1 MMSEKEKDSGFT
13 KFGELYD
20 FANSGSVTLNNNGK
34 IIEVN
39 SDAAKIIGSETKNLL
54 DRDFAD
60 FITRENKP
68 VFTQFLEKIFSS
80 KTNNLSEITL
90 ISPGNI
96 PVFLLLSGI
105 ITENPNQCVVSMT
118 DISLLKQSQEQFRN
132 NNSRLELAM
141 QASNMAWWEMDM
153 TNGNVVFEK
162 RKAEMLGYSPDNFKH
177 YNDFTALVHPDDFE
191 DTMNAM
197 RAHIEGRKEKYETEY
212 RILTK
217 SEGYK
222 WFYDT
227 GSIVKRDENGT
238 PLYIT
243 GLVIDISDRKE
254 SEERLRS
261 SEIRYRRLFESAKDG
276 ILILD
281 AETGMIIDVNPF
293 LLQLLGFSE
302 EQLLQKAVWE
312 IGFFKDIAANHEK
325 FLELQQKKY
334 VRYENLPLET
344 IDGRKIHIEF
354 VSNVYV
360 EDQIKVIQCNIRDI
374 SERVLAEAQKKLV
387 FNELE
392 DSRQQLLSLVEDNK
406 LAETEV
412 RNSEKLLHTL
422 FQTIP
427 DLIWL
432 KDTEGVY
439 LSCNEMFGRFFGAKE
454 AEIKGKTDYDFV
466 DKELADFFRE
476 NDRIAMSAGMPTS
489 NEEWVTFADRG
500 NQVYLD
506 TIKTPMIDA
515 NGNLIGVL
523 GIGHDITKRKKT
535 EEALIESETKYRSF
549 FENSM
554 DAILL
559 TIPEGITVS
568 ANPAAC
574 RMFGYTEEEL
584 IKLGRNGVVDIADP
598 NLEFMIAERAL
609 KGTVQCE
616 LTFLRKG
623 GIRFPAEISSS
634 LFKNYKG
641 QLRNSMIIRDI
652 TERKNIEE
660 KLRASEERMR
670 ITLEE
675 TQIGNFDW
683 DLKNDIFHVSPT
695 YYTMLGY
702 APKEG
707 PADREEWLYR
717 IHPDDK
723 DIPTSRINSII
734 EGIEHDYQYDARIK
748 HADGSYRWISA
759 SGHVINRDENNK
771 PTRMIGVRIDTTERK
786 QAEKELI
793 EAKERAEESDRLKS
807 AFLANMSHEIRTPM
821 NGIMGFT
828 ELLKQPML
836 TGEQQQD
843 YISIIETSGI
853 RMLNIIN
860 DIISISKI
868 ESGQMKVSI
877 SESNINEQ
885 MEYIHTFFKPEVEG
899 KGMQLFLKNTLS
911 QDKSIIN
918 TDKEKVY
925 AILTNLVKNAI
936 KFTHKGS
943 IEFGYWKKGGFLE
956 FYVKDTGSGISPE
969 KIELIFERFR
979 QGSEAITRNFEGA
992 GLGLSISKAYVE
1004 MLGGKIWAD
1013 SELEKGSTF
1022 YFTIPYDVP
1031 SDSGTVNTGALLNL
1045 PEIDIP
1051 ENLKILIAEDDKIS
1065 EQLITKIAKQIG
1077 CEVLIARNG
1086 IEAVEICRKN
1096 SDIDLVLMD
1105 IKMPQMDG
1113 HEATRQIRLFNQK
1126 VVIIAQTAYG
1136 LHSDREK
1143 AIKAGCNDYISKPIS
1158 KAALYMVLQNHF
1170 GRNGGSIPDA

>member
-374 SERVLAEAQKKLV
+374 CERVLADAQKELV
-387 FNELE
+387 FNELG

-432 KDTEGVY
+432 QDTEGVY

-506 TIKTPMIDA
+506 NIKTPMIDA

-535 EEALIESETKYRSF
+535 EEALI
-549 FENSM
+549 
-554 DAILL
+554 
-559 TIPEGITVS
+559 
-568 ANPAAC
+568 
-574 RMFGYTEEEL
+574 
-584 IKLGRNGVVDIADP
+584 
-598 NLEFMIAERAL
+598 
-609 KGTVQCE
+609 
-616 LTFLRKG
+616 
-623 GIRFPAEISSS
+623 
-634 LFKNYKG
+634 
-641 QLRNSMIIRDI
+641 
-652 TERKNIEE
+652 
-660 KLRASEERMR
+660 
-670 ITLEE
+670 
-675 TQIGNFDW
+675 
-683 DLKNDIFHVSPT
+683 
-695 YYTMLGY
+695 
-702 APKEG
+702 
-707 PADREEWLYR
+707 
-717 IHPDDK
+717 
-723 DIPTSRINSII
+723 
-734 EGIEHDYQYDARIK
+734 
-748 HADGSYRWISA
+748 
-759 SGHVINRDENNK
+759 
-771 PTRMIGVRIDTTERK
+771 
-786 QAEKELI
+786 
-793 EAKERAEESDRLKS
+793 
-807 AFLANMSHEIRTPM
+807 
-821 NGIMGFT
+821 
-828 ELLKQPML
+828 
-836 TGEQQQD
+836 
-843 YISIIETSGI
+843 
-853 RMLNIIN
+853 
-860 DIISISKI
+860 
-868 ESGQMKVSI
+868 
-877 SESNINEQ
+877 
-885 MEYIHTFFKPEVEG
+885 
-899 KGMQLFLKNTLS
+899 
-911 QDKSIIN
+911 
-918 TDKEKVY
+918 
-925 AILTNLVKNAI
+925 
-936 KFTHKGS
+936 
-943 IEFGYWKKGGFLE
+943 
-956 FYVKDTGSGISPE
+956 
-969 KIELIFERFR
+969 
-979 QGSEAITRNFEGA
+979 
-992 GLGLSISKAYVE
+992 
-1004 MLGGKIWAD
+1004 
-1013 SELEKGSTF
+1013 
-1022 YFTIPYDVP
+1022 
-1031 SDSGTVNTGALLNL
+1031 
-1045 PEIDIP
+1045 
-1051 ENLKILIAEDDKIS
+1051 
-1065 EQLITKIAKQIG
+1065 
-1077 CEVLIARNG
+1077 
-1086 IEAVEICRKN
+1086 
-1096 SDIDLVLMD
+1096 
-1105 IKMPQMDG
+1105 
-1113 HEATRQIRLFNQK
+1113 
-1126 VVIIAQTAYG
+1126 
-1136 LHSDREK
+1136 
-1143 AIKAGCNDYISKPIS
+1143 
-1158 KAALYMVLQNHF
+1158 
-1170 GRNGGSIPDA
+1170 